1 VNLKLMLGEAARQY
15 RDKTA
20 IICGQR
26 RLSYARLDEDSNRVA
41 NALTNLGINNGD
53 RVAML
58 LFNSIEFIT
67 IYFGIV
73 KIGAIAVP
81 LDTKYKPAEL
91 TALFT
96 DCQPKLL
103 ATEGSLLPLIVPLL
117 PEGLSI
123 EQVVATGAGDRGEF
137 LDYEALI
144 AAGSAAPPGVVIL
157 PGDTAHIAYTSGPT
171 LRPRGVVLSHGSL
184 VAEARISAEGF
195 QQTDKDKVALFA
207 LPLHHAFGLVVILFT
222 SIYKGSTVVMLSGL
236 SINNLMELIER
247 EKVTMFLG
255 VPFIHT
261 MVVSW
266 VEQEGIKYDLSSLR
280 LCGSAGAALPI
291 EIAQKYNSYL
301 KMDIVDFWGQ
311 TESSGYVT
319 CTAIGDALK
328 PDCVG
333 RALPGWELKICD
345 DRGQELPPG
354 QSGEI
359 TVRGP
364 IMTGYYR
371 QPEATARAIKDGWL
385 YTGDLGMVDEN
396 GDLFLTGIKKDM
408 INAKGQNI
416 YPSDIEEVLRSYPGV
431 AEAAVVGVPD
441 KARGQIIKAVIQLQ
455 DGQVAE
461 ELALKRLC
469 LDRLANYKVPKQF
482 VFIDSMPRTAAGEI
496 NKDALR

>member
-1 VNLKLMLGEAARQY
+1 VNLKLMLEEAAWQY

-20 IICGQR
+20 VVCGQS

-41 NALTNLGINNGD
+41 NALMNLGVKKGD
-53 RVAML
+53 RLAML
-58 LFNSIEFIT
+58 LFNSLEFIT
-67 IYFGIV
+67 IYFGVV

-81 LDTKYKPAEL
+81 LDTKYKPTEL
-91 TALFT
+91 AALFA

-103 ATEGSLLPLIVPLL
+103 ATESSLLPLVVPLL
-117 PEGLSI
+117 PGCPWI
-123 EQVVATGAGDRGEF
+123 EQVVETGADDRSEF
-137 LDYEALI
+137 LDYEALV
-144 AAGSAAPPGVVIL
+144 AAGSAAPPEVEIL

-171 LRPRGVVLSHGSL
+171 LRPRGVVLSHGNL

-207 LPLHHAFGLVVILFT
+207 LPLHHAFGLVVVLFT

-236 SINNLMELIER
+236 SINNLMELIEQ
-247 EKVTMFLG
+247 EKVTMFMG

-266 VEQEGIKYDLSSLR
+266 VEQEGIKYDLGSLR
-280 LCGSAGAALPI
+280 LCGSAGAALPLD
-291 EIAQKYNSYL
+291 IARKYHSYL
-301 KMDIVDFWGQ
+301 EMNIVDFWGQ

-319 CTAIGDALK
+319 CTAIGDDLK
-328 PDCVG
+328 PGCVG
-333 RALPGWELKICD
+333 RALLGWELKICD
-345 DRGQELPPG
+345 DEGRELPPG

-359 TVRGP
+359 AVRGP

-371 QPEATARAIKDGWL
+371 QPEATAMAIKDGWL

-396 GDLFLTGIKKDM
+396 GDLFLTGMKKDM

-431 AEAAVVGVPD
+431 AEAAVLGVPD

-455 DGQVAE
+455 DGQVSE

-482 VFIDSMPRTAAGEI
+482 VFIDSMPRTAAGDI